1 MTDASRLRVVVSPKG
16 REAAQ
21 VQKVQK
27 VQRVQRGGI
36 AFGDEYEVSVTVF
49 PLVSPVLHDEEQKPP
64 SLGRNPAE
72 DF

>member
-27 VQRVQRGGI
+27 VQGVQRGRYRLFDS
-36 AFGDEYEVSVTVF
+36 AFGAEGSEV
-49 PLVSPVLHDEEQKPP
+49 
-64 SLGRNPAE
+64 
-72 DF
+72 